1 MKNDPLTS
9 VGKIDI
15 IILPYV
21 HALVN
26 TKTEHGDLK
35 AVVRNKDLN
44 LTAQNPHTSPPQK
57 KKKEKKDMKIFTI
70 SHLLEKSRLFDVK
83 HAESRPIKIHIEQWQ
98 DVHCGC
104 MVGVLSSGWSSLA
117 FKP

>member
-44 LTAQNPHTSPPQK
+44 LTAQNPHTSPPPQK
-57 KKKEKKDMKIFTI
+57 KEGKKRYEDIY
-70 SHLLEKSRLFDVK
+70 
-83 HAESRPIKIHIEQWQ
+83 HI
-98 DVHCGC
+98 
-104 MVGVLSSGWSSLA
+104 SLA
-117 FKP
+117 RKK

>member
-35 AVVRNKDLN
+35 AVVRNEDLN
-44 LTAQNPHTSPPQK
+44 LTAQNPHTSPP
-57 KKKEKKDMKIFTI
+57 KKKEGKKRYEDIY
-70 SHLLEKSRLFDVK
+70 
-83 HAESRPIKIHIEQWQ
+83 HI
-98 DVHCGC
+98 
-104 MVGVLSSGWSSLA
+104 SLA
-117 FKP
+117 RKK